1 MPDPRFYAVAGP
13 FTLREL
19 AQIAGAEIAG
29 GARADEIGA
38 QLFADVAPLATAGAR
53 DVSFLDNRRY
63 LDQFRKSGAGACL
76 VASET
81 AKAAPPGMSLLIAKD
96 PYRAYAKIA
105 AAFHPLR
112 PPEPGVH
119 PTASVALDARV
130 GDGSRIEA
138 GAVIGA
144 KAEIGRRCRI
154 GANAVIGE
162 GVVVGD
168 DGWVGPGASIT
179 HALVGARA
187 IVHGGARIGQDG
199 FGFALGAQ
207 GHLKVPQLG
216 RVVIG
221 DDVEIGANTTI
232 DRGAG
237 PDTTIGDGTKIDNLV
252 QIAHNVRI
260 GCGCVIVAQVGI
272 SGSTRIGD
280 FVMLGGQAGLTGHLD
295 IGDGAKIA
303 AQAGVMRDIAPGT
316 TVGGSPAVPQRQWLK
331 SVAMIE
337 RMTRK
342 D

>member
-13 FTLREL
+13 FTLKEL
-19 AQIAGAEIAG
+19 AQIADAEVAG
-29 GARADEIGA
+29 GNGA
-38 QLFADVAPLATAGAR
+38 QTFTDVAPLAAAQAR

-63 LDQFRKSGAGACL
+63 LDAFRKSAAGACL
-76 VASET
+76 VARDA

-96 PYRAYAKIA
+96 PYRSFAKVA
-105 AAFHPLR
+105 AAFYPPA

-119 PTASVALDARV
+119 PAAYVDPGARV
-130 GDGSRIEA
+130 GDGCRIEA
-138 GAVIGA
+138 GAVVGA
-144 KAEIGRRCRI
+144 RAEIGRRGRI

-162 GVVVGD
+162 GVVLGD
-168 DGWVGPGASIT
+168 DCTVGPGTSIS
-179 HALVGARA
+179 HAILGDRT

-199 FGFALGAQ
+199 FGFALGGPRSDG

-216 RVVIG
+216 RVIIG

-237 PDTTIGDGTKIDNLV
+237 PDTIVGDGTKIDNLV

-260 GCGCVIVAQVGI
+260 GRGCVIVAQVGI

-280 FVMLGGQAGLTGHLD
+280 FVMLGGQAGLTGHLE
-295 IGDGAKIA
+295 IGDGAKVA
-303 AQAGVMRDIAPGT
+303 AQAGVMRDIEPGT

-331 SVAMIE
+331 GVAMIE

>member
-1 MPDPRFYAVAGP
+1 MPDPRFYVVAGP

-19 AQIAGAEIAG
+19 AQIAGAEIVG
-29 GARADEIGA
+29 ENGART
-38 QLFADVAPLATAGAR
+38 FADVAPLAAAGAR

-63 LDQFRKSGAGACL
+63 LDAFRKSAAGACL
-76 VASET
+76 VAREA
-81 AKAAPPGMSLLIAKD
+81 AKNAPPGMSLLIAKD

-105 AAFHPLR
+105 AAFYPPP

-119 PTASVALDARV
+119 SAARVSADARI
-130 GDGSRIEA
+130 GDGCRIEA
-138 GAVIGA
+138 GAVVGPR
-144 KAEIGRRCRI
+144 AEIGRRCRV

-162 GVVVGD
+162 GVTLGD
-168 DGWVGPGASIT
+168 DCVIGPGVSISHT
-179 HALVGARA
+179 VLGVRA

-199 FGFALGAQ
+199 FGFALGGPQ
-207 GHLKVPQLG
+207 TDGGHFKVPQLG

-237 PDTTIGDGTKIDNLV
+237 PDTIIGDGTKIDNLV

-260 GCGCVIVAQVGI
+260 GRGCIIVAQVGI

-280 FVMLGGQAGLTGHLD
+280 FVMLGGQAGVTGHLD

-303 AQAGVMRDIAPGT
+303 AQAGVMRDIEPGT
-316 TVGGSPAVPQRQWLK
+316 TVGGSPAMPQRQWLK
-331 SVAMIE
+331 GVAMIE